1 MSFLLDTNVCSFHL
15 QRPSGFSHRFI
26 QHAGR
31 LYTSAINV
39 AELRTWAY
47 RSSDPQRMLARIEQD
62 LLRDVQV
69 LLFDEACADEF
80 AKANTYLLNCGRPT
94 STADLLIAAVA
105 LANDL
110 TLVTHSVSDFQVIP
124 NLRIED
130 WQARS
135 VS

>member
-1 MSFLLDTNVCSFHL
+1 MQFSSATPL
-15 QRPSGFSHRFI
+15 GFSHRFI

-31 LYTSAINV
+31 MFTSTINL

-62 LLRDVQV
+62 LLQDLQV
-69 LLFDEACADEF
+69 LVFDEACADEF

-105 LANDL
+105 LAHDL
-110 TLVTHSVSDFQVIP
+110 TLVTHNVSDFRSIP
-124 NLRIED
+124 GLRIED
-130 WQARS
+130 WQA
-135 VS
+135 